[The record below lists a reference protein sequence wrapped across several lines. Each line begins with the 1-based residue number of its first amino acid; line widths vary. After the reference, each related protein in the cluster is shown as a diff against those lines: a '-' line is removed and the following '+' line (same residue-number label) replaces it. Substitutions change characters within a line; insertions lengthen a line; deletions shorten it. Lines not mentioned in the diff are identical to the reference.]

1 MGIIKT
7 KKNTDDGVKEKIST
21 SSDIHVSIPSQN
33 IDIQNN
39 PDTSIK
45 DGSIPILKPI
55 ATMAVDPTQGRL
67 LVQADN
73 LGRKLYD
80 LGPITGDE
88 EFKRHIHYLEF
99 VVKSDEIIKAS
110 DPNNYNEKFKILI
123 SSEIKNLKEK
133 YIQTDGYCNIE
144 DFQTVT
150 GNGDLDHA
158 FALEFDNS
166 TTRKLNIKSY
176 LNTSLPESYTIDNLT
191 TWGNCNTANNE
202 YNIISVI
209 MNPAFNAGEYTGY
222 DDTIGI
228 QVLINHVLVTYGY
241 NTNGKTN
248 DYISIPYIEN
258 PHIYILFEAEQ
269 LTDGSAIGKSYRTT
283 IELNTN
289 FDRFLYK
296 DIALQCYRNDMV
308 DTNPE
313 GDPPNNYWTYCQNYN
328 WYPHRNINSIFPNR
342 VEDLEYYKNDD
353 IYTVIDNRMYK
364 TMNMTSHLSFFN
376 PTLDDNNILQIELI
390 SKSNPS
396 SLDYIFIGTTRVGV
410 PDWFINGDYSDYTKY
425 SQYNTWYVPSFEDI
439 FGLYSVNYDAGTKY
453 FGDKTLVFNKG
464 FFILFVK
471 DVTASNNI
479 TTVIVKL
486 DSDGSCTKIFEDP
499 FNPSSGYTS
508 STNVLNY
515 MQLDFNTKTFSY
527 CIVMFDNINNISNQ
541 PVSFNNK
548 TDTGLLDF
556 PELWDTIV
564 DTNSEDT
571 TLPYYTFIVHN
582 STYPKSSYLNLGDRH
597 FYASD
602 ITSIQNLVA
611 ITTSD
616 TSKTF
621 QYPIKQRHVS
631 NNNWKS
637 LIPYLTKKE
646 IKFKYGTQDQPV
658 ILPYNLSTSE
668 NDSIFLT
675 MTFPTSLTYNVRYWV
690 VVGNGIGYSGTDQ
703 GQGITNLMNGII
715 ISVDCSKTS
724 GNFYYMA
731 FKDGEQ
737 VGNMSG
743 LTLDDGGVSVSYRS
757 CLFRDTVSGETKIML
772 HGSEVGSDS
781 TLFNELN
788 TIAVHAEYVGSDT
801 LSVGDDMG
809 YVIIN
814 TNPDDYTTNYEE
826 LANQLLAN
834 DSGGGGI
841 RPEPNIIDD
850 ISIDDQTLLSYKYS
864 DNYDDEYTEP
874 ITYNMRKT
882 INKHDISGTG
892 NWEGE
897 VE

>member
-7 KKNTDDGVKEKIST
+7 KKNTDNGVEEKISNT
-21 SSDIHVSIPSQN
+21 DIHVSVPSQN

-45 DGSIPILKPI
+45 DGSIPLLNPI
-55 ATMAVDPTQGRL
+55 YTIAVDPTQGRL
-67 LVQADN
+67 LVQADSA
-73 LGRKLYD
+73 GRKLYD

-88 EFKRHIHYLEF
+88 QFKRYIHYLEF

-110 DPNNYNEKFKILI
+110 SPNNYNEKFKILI

-133 YIQTDGYCNIE
+133 YIQTDGYCNIT
-144 DFQTVT
+144 DFATVAEA
-150 GNGDLDHA
+150 GDLDYGIC
-158 FALEFDNS
+158 LEFDNNDS
-166 TTRKLNIKSY
+166 IGGTKLNIRSY
-176 LNTSLPESYTIDNLT
+176 GNILNGMNYIQNTFT
-191 TWGNCNTANNE
+191 TWNNCNTANNE

-209 MNPAFNAGEYTGY
+209 INPAYNAGEISTV
-222 DDTIGI
+222 DDPIGMQI
-228 QVLINHVLVTYGY
+228 LINHVLMNFTMDYTP
-241 NTNGKTN
+241 NN
-248 DYISIPYIEN
+248 DYIPLPYIEN

-269 LTDGSAIGKSYRTT
+269 LADGSAIGKSFRTT

-296 DIALQCYRNDMV
+296 DIAIQCYRNDMV
-308 DTNPE
+308 DNVGE
-313 GDPPNNYWTYCQNYN
+313 DVSIPPNNYWNYCQNYN
-328 WYPHRNINSIFPNR
+328 WYPHRNINSIFAKSIDD
-342 VEDLEYYKNDD
+342 VEALSTSDHIKH
-353 IYTVIDNRMYK
+353 K
-364 TMNMTSHLSFFN
+364 TLNMTSHLTYLT
-376 PTLDDNNILQIELI
+376 PLLDENNSLQMELI
-390 SKSNPS
+390 CDAMDQD
-396 SLDYIFIGTTRVGV
+396 LFEYVYVGTTRTGV
-410 PDWFINGDYSDYTKY
+410 PDWFINQSSAEDYSEYTKY
-425 SQYNTWYVPSFEDI
+425 SSYNTWYVPTFDELISICENQI
-439 FGLYSVNYDAGTKY
+439 
-453 FGDKTLVFNKG
+453 
-464 FFILFVK
+464 
-471 DVTASNNI
+471 
-479 TTVIVKL
+479 
-486 DSDGSCTKIFEDP
+486 
-499 FNPSSGYTS
+499 GY
-508 STNVLNY
+508 
-515 MQLDFNTKTFSY
+515 TKTFKNSLLFNRGF
-527 CIVMFDNINNISNQ
+527 MFCFYTRGGIEDSSSNNFEFSVLKINNNTISLVNQ
-541 PVSFNNK
+541 YNWGYYMPTHIGSEDKSIMTKFLNIDFINK
-548 TDTGLLDF
+548 TFCILGGVQYDITFTPRGMAETTLDF
-556 PELWDTIV
+556 DELWNTIV
-564 DTNSEDT
+564 DTDTEDT
-571 TLPYYTFIVHN
+571 TIPYYTFIIHN
-582 STYPKSSYLNLGDRH
+582 STWPKNSYLNLGSDPFDILNFDGIENMETEYGFTVKKRH
-597 FYASD
+597 A
-602 ITSIQNLVA
+602 
-611 ITTSD
+611 
-616 TSKTF
+616 
-621 QYPIKQRHVS
+621 S

-646 IKFKYGTQDQPV
+646 IRFKYGTQDQPV

-737 VGNMSG
+737 VGNMGG

-772 HGSEVGSDS
+772 HGLEVGSDS

-834 DSGGGGI
+834 DSGGGDQV
-841 RPEPNIIDD
+841 IDE
-850 ISIDDQTLLSYKYS
+850 ISVDDQEVIGYKF
-864 DNYDDEYTEP
+864 NYDDEYTDNGMIPKYVMKGTDYENDR
-874 ITYNMRKT
+874 YNHT
-882 INKHDISGTG
+882 F
-892 NWEGE
+892 EGE